1 MTRGAAL
8 VLPLLLGIT
17 ACAEN
22 PTAPQQLA
30 PPDAPLFQRPE
41 RGTGL
46 ALDNVLGGLPLIGN
60 FQVTQ
65 VVITEFETVLGG
77 LQASGTISG
86 FRLDAPGITLTD
98 EFTADV
104 LVSSSSSGRCDLVT
118 IDLGP
123 FDANVLGLVQV
134 DIPTANV
141 SGQGSGA
148 VGPILC
154 NIGQLVNAV
163 AGNAVRALVS
173 VLNRLI

>member
-1 MTRGAAL
+1 MKTAVLLVPL
-8 VLPLLLGIT
+8 VLGVA

-22 PTAPQQLA
+22 PTAPQRLA
-30 PPDAPLFQRPE
+30 VPEAPLLQRPE

-46 ALDNVLGGLPLIGN
+46 ALNNVLGGLPLIGDI
-60 FQVTQ
+60 QITQ

-77 LQASGTISG
+77 LRASGTISG
-86 FRLDAPGITLTD
+86 VNVNLPGVTLTD
-98 EFTADV
+98 TFEADV
-104 LVSSSSSGRCDLVT
+104 LVSSSSSGRCNLVT

-134 DIPTANV
+134 DIPTANL

-154 NIGQLVNAV
+154 NLGQVVNAV